1 MDALAELLYLDAN
14 WRNSGCASKIVEM
27 EKAKMGLDL
36 WLGML
41 QQKNW
46 DGVII
51 ARSVSTKNKNHLYK
65 FCVFVVRLASP
76 YSISTPN
83 YYKL

>member
-36 WLGML
+36 
-41 QQKNW
+41 
-46 DGVII
+46 
-51 ARSVSTKNKNHLYK
+51 
-65 FCVFVVRLASP
+65 
-76 YSISTPN
+76 
-83 YYKL
+83 